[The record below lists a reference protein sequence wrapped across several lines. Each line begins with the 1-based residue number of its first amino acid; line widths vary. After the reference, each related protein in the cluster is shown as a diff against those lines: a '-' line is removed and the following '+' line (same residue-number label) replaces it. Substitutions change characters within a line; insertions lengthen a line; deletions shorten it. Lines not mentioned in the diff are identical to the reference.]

1 VADSGEGAGGDR
13 PPLREKF
20 FDFSQQKR
28 TKNEFI
34 PPRMDIKKLFLPTTA
49 PPLPKS

>member
-1 VADSGEGAGGDR
+1 VVDLGEGAGGDR
-13 PPLREKF
+13 PPVREKVF
-20 FDFSQQKR
+20 GFSQQKR

-34 PPRMDIKKLFLPTTA
+34 LPRIDLKNWFLLTTA